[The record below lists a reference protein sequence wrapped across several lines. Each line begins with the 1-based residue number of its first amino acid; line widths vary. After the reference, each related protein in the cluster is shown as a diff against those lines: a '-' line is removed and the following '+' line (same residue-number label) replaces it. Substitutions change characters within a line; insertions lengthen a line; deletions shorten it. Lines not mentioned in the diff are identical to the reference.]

1 MCLKERNKRQYVFNE
16 EVHETIHVTQQS
28 LTREWVSHSVC
39 QSFQCESVINNK
51 QKLVKVADRLEHGW
65 VTVEE
70 YVMELADTLN
80 NERDCL
86 VVRWVESWK
95 LLARLKLRSHLTRD
109 VTGCRIWNTI
119 RPQLPNGYICQAS
132 AEQSLLRYKQLGLNH
147 L

>member
-1 MCLKERNKRQYVFNE
+1 M
-16 EVHETIHVTQQS
+16 
-28 LTREWVSHSVC
+28 C

-86 VVRWVESWK
+86 VVRWVES
-95 LLARLKLRSHLTRD
+95 
-109 VTGCRIWNTI
+109 
-119 RPQLPNGYICQAS
+119 
-132 AEQSLLRYKQLGLNH
+132 
-147 L
+147 